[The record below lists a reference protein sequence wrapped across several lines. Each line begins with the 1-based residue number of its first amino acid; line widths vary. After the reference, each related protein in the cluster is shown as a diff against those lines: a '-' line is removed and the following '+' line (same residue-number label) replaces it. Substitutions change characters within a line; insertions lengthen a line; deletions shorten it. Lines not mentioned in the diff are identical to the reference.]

1 MAGADEAK
9 ANGPGGLRKRAMVY
23 LWRAQ
28 QSGAIINIMLL
39 GTLTA
44 ATMYSNYIREWTN
57 NYWVLGDSVLGGLA
71 VTMVLIFLG
80 VFGIGFAFDRLKFWR
95 EQNIVAIERNP
106 YGSYKLTAKEI
117 HWIRLWMS
125 ATQAGNPSEAQKRT
139 LSDFDQWVA
148 RSLAEDEL
156 LRREV
161 EAVERWIRAGD
172 ESVKKLVEDEM

>member
-1 MAGADEAK
+1 MGK
-9 ANGPGGLRKRAMVY
+9 TRTGIRKRAMIY

-28 QSGAIINIMLL
+28 QSGSIISIGLL

-44 ATMYSNYIREWTN
+44 ASLYKDYLQGWTHNYGLPEAWVAVGILITM
-57 NYWVLGDSVLGGLA
+57 GF
-71 VTMVLIFLG
+71 IFVG
-80 VFGIGFAFDRLKFWR
+80 VFGVGFIFDRMKFWR

-139 LSDFDQWVA
+139 LNDFEQWVA

-156 LRREV
+156 LRKEV

-172 ESVKKLVEDEM
+172 ESVKKLVENDS

>member
-1 MAGADEAK
+1 MAGTK
-9 ANGPGGLRKRAMVY
+9 AGFRKRAMIY

-44 ATMYSNYIREWTN
+44 ATMYSNYIREWTD
-57 NYWVLGDSVLGGLA
+57 NYWILGDSVLGGLA
-71 VTMVLIFLG
+71 ITMFLIFLG
-80 VFGIGFAFDRLKFWR
+80 VFGVGFAFDRMKFWR
-95 EQNIVAIERNP
+95 EQSIVAIERNP

-117 HWIRLWMS
+117 HWIRLWMA

-139 LSDFDQWVA
+139 LNDFEQWVA
-148 RSLAEDEL
+148 RSLSEDAL
-156 LRREV
+156 LREEV

-172 ESVKKLVEDEM
+172 ESVKMIVENDS